1 MYSEDYVRG
10 TTAIGSAQKAMAS
23 VTSDADLA
31 ALARSPE
38 AKIRAAVG
46 ESPLTPLTTLLLL
59 ARDEAPVV
67 RAAVG
72 RNPRPDL
79 PVEVREALAQDK
91 SAEVLFGLVKCPA
104 IPQHVLARLAK
115 SNVREVAVAAK
126 SRMEAPRPTGG
137 AQPVFTQMGFASS

>member
-10 TTAIGSAQKAMAS
+10 TTALGSVQKAMAS

-59 ARDEAPVV
+59 SSDEAPTV
-67 RAAVG
+67 RAAVA
-72 RNPRPDL
+72 RNPRPDI
-79 PVEVREALAQDK
+79 PVQIRETLAEDK
-91 SAEVLFGLVKCPA
+91 SVEVLFGLIKCPA
-104 IPQHVLARLAK
+104 LPEHLLSKLARSSVK
-115 SNVREVAVAAK
+115 EISVAAK
-126 SRMEAPRPTGG
+126 DQMKVPRPSGG
-137 AQPVFTQMGFASS
+137 AQPVFTQVGFASS